1 MNQKLNNDK
10 RRNGHMARILC
21 VGAVLVM
28 GKAMAASGQET
39 NAPSRT
45 NYSFFQIIA
54 DRNIFNPDRYSRQS
68 RSRPGRRGAAVDAFA
83 LVGTMSYQKGQ
94 FAFFDGTS
102 EGYRKVL
109 ERNGVIAGYKVAEI
123 TPNAVKLEAA
133 NKRVELK
140 VGTQMRHEGTNWQLV
155 AQSELPADAEA
166 EASDNPS
173 SSAPSSSTDS
183 GSGGEVNDV
192 LKKLMQR
199 REQELK

>member
-1 MNQKLNNDK
+1 MNRKLNNDK
-10 RRNGHMARILC
+10 RPNGRMARILC

-28 GKAMAASGQET
+28 AGSVAASGQET

-45 NYSFFQIIA
+45 NYSFFQVIA
-54 DRNIFNPDRYSRQS
+54 DRNIFNPDRYSRQA
-68 RSRPGRRGAAVDAFA
+68 RSRREQREAPADAFA

-102 EGYRKVL
+102 EAYRKVL
-109 ERNGVIAGYKVAEI
+109 ERDGVIAGYKVTEI

-140 VGTQMRHEGTNWQLV
+140 VGTQMRHEGATWQLV
-155 AQSELPADAEA
+155 AQTELPVETV
-166 EASDNPS
+166 DNS
-173 SSAPSSSTDS
+173 ESSAPASSAES

>member
-1 MNQKLNNDK
+1 
-10 RRNGHMARILC
+10 
-21 VGAVLVM
+21 
-28 GKAMAASGQET
+28 
-39 NAPSRT
+39 
-45 NYSFFQIIA
+45 
-54 DRNIFNPDRYSRQS
+54 
-68 RSRPGRRGAAVDAFA
+68 VDAFA

-102 EGYRKVL
+102 EAYRKVL
-109 ERNGVIAGYKVAEI
+109 ERDGVIAGYKVAEI

-140 VGTQMRHEGTNWQLV
+140 VGTQMRHEGTTWQLV
-155 AQSELPADAEA
+155 AQSELPVEA
-166 EASDNPS
+166 EAANNSAS
-173 SSAPSSSTDS
+173 SSADS